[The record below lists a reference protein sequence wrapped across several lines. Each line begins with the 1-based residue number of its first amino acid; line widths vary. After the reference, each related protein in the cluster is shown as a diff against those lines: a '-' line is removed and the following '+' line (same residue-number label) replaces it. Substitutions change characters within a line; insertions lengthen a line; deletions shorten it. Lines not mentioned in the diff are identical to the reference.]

1 MLEDMVILVEMF
13 LKEDNKVEEEEEEEE
28 VIYLVL
34 WDFVG

>member
-13 LKEDNKVEEEEEEEE
+13 LKEDNKVEEEEEE